1 MTFASRKLCGLITGL
16 ICYAIAACEPESGNL
31 RHKSD
36 HDDTILVAIQEVESD
51 EDATV
56 ILGNTTVRLPAHML
70 DERYRVVLTRLP
82 SDSTVKDSVLFRGGS
97 EVVQVELFD
106 SSSGALIPSASLKKA
121 FEVQQTINGTL
132 ADSLS
137 MLVSIGE
144 EVIAPAL
151 ESMFYAVEPELRST
165 FNADGTTT
173 AASDFAETR
182 LILAVMSESLLP
194 VGISRYQLPFSDGSG
209 TGSGSSTSGTGSASS
224 SGSGSG
230 DNLSLSLTAWS
241 GTIEGQIT
249 ATIDIGV
256 VREYLGSIKLYRT
269 LGSTAPNDCYAS
281 GAIQTW
287 SSFTS
292 DSLLFSDN
300 GLTPGGFYSYLVC
313 AFNTEG
319 TEIARELRQGIRA
332 LKNAAWGNV
341 VLVYTP
347 ADVGHN
353 VTDYA
358 TAVDASGNVL
368 VLTREATAGYFIR
381 VRRYLSATQQWES
394 TVELASNSNDV
405 FRDPKIA
412 VDDSGNAIAIWT
424 EENTSIRYS
433 QYIST
438 YSWING
444 WSSIADLPLPPN
456 PDGVS
461 TPQLVMNRAG
471 DAMVVSVAT
480 ASAGFSSGRL
490 FANYY
495 SSTSGWGSTASVVHT
510 SDSGVN
516 PVLPRAAIDSQGD
529 ALVVFVEYPGG
540 GNTRIYASAFTKLNA
555 SFATSQLYETM
566 SSNGSADVNLN
577 TDGDGMIVWSLDTDN
592 TSDGGSLFALR
603 YLKGQSWQTPVELLG
618 EDALVTSPRVVMY
631 DQVNTLIVY
640 CRYMGEAFTVLY
652 ENGIWSS
659 TERLG
664 AEGTICN
671 YNSIEVHSFGNS
683 ALISWD
689 EQLSDSTTMTF
700 AKIYRSGGTWSSHE
714 HLSHPSTSGVPPRAS
729 AGSNGAAAVIYQGST
744 DGNIFMKMLEW

>member
-1 MTFASRKLCGLITGL
+1 MIFASRKLCGLITGL

-51 EDATV
+51 EDAAV

-70 DERYRVVLTRLP
+70 DERYRVILTRLP
-82 SDSTVKDSVLFRGGS
+82 SDSTVKDSVLFRGGN

-106 SSSGALIPSASLKKA
+106 SSSGTLIPSASLKKA
-121 FEVQQTINGTL
+121 FEVQQTINGTRVE
-132 ADSLS
+132 SLS
-137 MLVSIGE
+137 MLVSLGA

-165 FNADGTTT
+165 SNADGTTT
-173 AASDFAETR
+173 VASDFAETH

-209 TGSGSSTSGTGSASS
+209 TGSGSSASGTGSASS

-368 VLTREATAGYFIR
+368 VLTREHTSEYVIR

-394 TVELASNSNDV
+394 TVELSIDSNDLC
-405 FRDPKIA
+405 RDLKIA
-412 VDDSGNAIAIWT
+412 VDEAGNAIAIWT
-424 EENTSIRYS
+424 MESVIRYTRYTS
-433 QYIST
+433 ASPW
-438 YSWING
+438 SSG
-444 WSSIADLPLPPN
+444 WSTIADLPLPSDPG
-456 PDGVS
+456 PDRVS
-461 TPQLVMNRAG
+461 RPSFVMNDAG
-471 DAMVVSVAT
+471 DAMVVSVAGP
-480 ASAGFSSGRL
+480 SPYRL
-490 FANYY
+490 FANYF
-495 SSTSGWGSTASVVHT
+495 SSTSGWEASALVAHTFAEDSTA
-510 SDSGVN
+510 G
-516 PVLPRAAIDSQGD
+516 LPRAAIDSQGD
-529 ALVVFVEYPGG
+529 ALIVFTEYPSPNVAHVYGARF
-540 GNTRIYASAFTKLNA
+540 TKHSLSFAASAPHISSVNAVSTDVSLNA
-555 SFATSQLYETM
+555 DG
-566 SSNGSADVNLN
+566 NGI
-577 TDGDGMIVWSLDTDN
+577 MVWSPDPGT
-592 TSDGGSLFALR
+592 GGALYAR
-603 YLKGQSWQTPVELLG
+603 HYLKGQDWQTPVEVLSESVG
-618 EDALVTSPRVVMY
+618 RVMVPRVVMY
-631 DQVNTLIVY
+631 DQVNAMVVY
-640 CRYMGEAFTVLY
+640 CPHAEETYALRY
-652 ENGIWSS
+652 ENGQWASA
-659 TERLG
+659 ERLG
-664 AEGTICN
+664 AEGTTCHD
-671 YNSIEVHSFGNS
+671 NSIGVHSFGNS